1 VPPRF
6 EAGTIEQEEI
16 PRMWWQ
22 GRFHLA
28 VLAGALGVVVVT
40 TTAGA
45 QQMFFYPQKGQS
57 PQQQQ
62 NDQGECYGWA
72 MQQTGYNPTA
82 SQGAPPPPPPSGGA
96 ARGAARGAAVGA
108 IGGAIGGN
116 AGKGAAIG
124 AATGG
129 TIGAM
134 KRNSQTRAYNE
145 EVAAQQ
151 SQTAQQQSNFNRAVA
166 ACMSGRGYTVQ

>member
-1 VPPRF
+1 MLPRRLHVTVLV
-6 EAGTIEQEEI
+6 GVL
-16 PRMWWQ
+16 
-22 GRFHLA
+22 GA
-28 VLAGALGVVVVT
+28 VLVADAVR
-40 TTAGA
+40 A
-45 QQMFFYPQKGQS
+45 QQMFFYPQKGQNA
-57 PQQQQ
+57 QQQQ
-62 NDQGECYGWA
+62 TDQGECYGWA

-82 SQGAPPPPPPSGGA
+82 SAQAPPPPPPQSGGA

-129 TIGAM
+129 TFGAM
-134 KRNSQTRAYNE
+134 KRNSQNRAYSE
-145 EVAAQQ
+145 QVAAQQ
-151 SQTAQQQSNFNRAVA
+151 SQTAQQQANFNRAVA